1 MRLEPRPVESPR
13 WSLTPAPLRHV
24 YESTWN
30 LYRSCAH
37 IAGVNDIT
45 ADNLL
50 PDQQQSTHHG
60 PKEALPK
67 LMLGAIGVVYGDIGT
82 SPLYA
87 MKESFLGPHPLTVD
101 RLHIFGVLSL
111 IFWSLMLI
119 VTTKYVA
126 VAMRADNKGE
136 GGSFALLSLIA
147 RNLGHKK
154 WAPTLVIL
162 GVLAT
167 CLFYGDA
174 MITPAI
180 SVLSAVE
187 GLTIAEAPLQ
197 PLVIPI
203 SIAILVG
210 LFLVQSRGT
219 AKVGVL
225 FGPVI
230 LVYLAVLAGLGLA
243 NIMAHPEI
251 VGALSPTWAVKF
263 FLVNPKLAFLA
274 LGSVFLAVTGAETL
288 YADMGHFGRKAIGF
302 SWLSLVYPCLTI
314 NYLGQGALLLGHPA
328 AAENPFYLMAPD
340 SLRLPL
346 VFIATAATII
356 ASQAVISG
364 AFSVTHQ
371 AVQLGFLPR
380 LKTEH
385 TSAKAAGQIYI
396 PAVNWGLLAMV
407 IVLVLGFRESG
418 KLASAYGIAVTGTML
433 ITTMMLAVLLFQVW
447 RWNRLL
453 ASVVIGLFFVVDSAY
468 FASNITKIPDGGWFP
483 LLVAA
488 VSFTVLTTW
497 AKGRQLMRQ
506 RLSEAALP
514 LTVFIKSVAT
524 SVHRVRGTSVFLA
537 TSAETVPAALL
548 HNLKHNQV
556 LHSRVLV
563 LNVKVEEVPHVSID
577 KRLEVHDAGHGF
589 YRVIL
594 HYGYMEE
601 VDIPR
606 DLEKIDTCG
615 EPFTM
620 MSTSFFLGRQKL
632 IASKR
637 HAGMALWREKLFAWM
652 LKNSESAMEFFKLPT
667 NRVVELGS
675 QLQI

>member
-1 MRLEPRPVESPR
+1 MATAVSD
-13 WSLTPAPLRHV
+13 A
-24 YESTWN
+24 
-30 LYRSCAH
+30 
-37 IAGVNDIT
+37 DIS
-45 ADNLL
+45 ADNI
-50 PDQQQSTHHG
+50 PVHHG
-60 PKEALPK
+60 PKETLPK

-82 SPLYA
+82 SPLYT
-87 MKESFLGPHPLTVD
+87 MKESFLGPHPLAVD
-101 RLHIFGVLSL
+101 PLHIFGVLSL

-119 VTTKYVA
+119 VTVKYVL
-126 VAMRADNKGE
+126 VAMRADNRGE

-187 GLTIAEAPLQ
+187 GLTIVEAQLQ

-203 SIAILVG
+203 SIGILVG

-219 AKVGVL
+219 AKVGTL
-225 FGPVI
+225 FGPVV
-230 LVYLAVLAGLGLA
+230 LVYLAALATLGVSNILLHAEVL
-243 NIMAHPEI
+243 
-251 VGALSPTWAVKF
+251 GALSPSWAIRF
-263 FLVNPKLAFLA
+263 FLYNPKLAFLA
-274 LGSVFLAVTGAETL
+274 MGSVFLAVTGAETL

-302 SWLSLVYPCLTI
+302 SWLILVYPCLML
-314 NYLGQGALLLGHPA
+314 NYLGQGALLLGTPA
-328 AAENPFYLMAPD
+328 AATNPFYLMAPEWA
-340 SLRLPL
+340 RLPL
-346 VFIATAATII
+346 VGIATAATII

-371 AVQLGFLPR
+371 AIQLGFLPR

-385 TSAKAAGQIYI
+385 TSEKAAGQIYM
-396 PAVNWGLLAMV
+396 PGVNWGLMFMV
-407 IVLVLGFRESG
+407 MVLVLGFRESG
-418 KLASAYGIAVTGTML
+418 RLASAYGIAVTGTML
-433 ITTMMLAVLLFQVW
+433 ITTLMLGVLIFQVW
-447 RWNRLL
+447 KWNRVL
-453 ASVVIGLFFVVDSAY
+453 ATATIGTFLVVDGIY

-488 VSFTVLTTW
+488 ISFSVLTTW
-497 AKGRQLMRQ
+497 AKGRQLMKN
-506 RLSEAALP
+506 RLAESALP
-514 LTVFIKSVAT
+514 LSVFIKSAGQ
-524 SVHRVRGTSVFLA
+524 SVHRVRGTSVFLSGA
-537 TSAETVPAALL
+537 PDTVPAALL

-556 LHSRVLV
+556 LHGRVLI
-563 LNVKVEEVPHVSID
+563 LHVKVEEVPHVPPE
-577 KRLEVHDAGHGF
+577 KRVEIHEAGQGF

-594 HYGYMEE
+594 HYGFMQE

-606 DLEKIDTCG
+606 DLAAIKTCG
-615 EPFTM
+615 EPFNM

-632 IASKR
+632 IASKKVQ
-637 HAGMALWREKLFAWM
+637 GMALWREKLFAWM
-652 LKNSESAMEFFKLPT
+652 LQSSESAMEFFKLPT

>member
-1 MRLEPRPVESPR
+1 MG
-13 WSLTPAPLRHV
+13 APMN
-24 YESTWN
+24 STWN
-30 LYRSCAH
+30 LYGAAPHMAR
-37 IAGVNDIT
+37 VNDIA

-50 PDQQQSTHHG
+50 LAEQPTTHHG
-60 PKEALPK
+60 PKETLPK

-82 SPLYA
+82 SPLYT
-87 MKESFLGPHPLTVD
+87 MKESFLGPHPLAVD

-111 IFWSLMLI
+111 IFWSLMLV
-119 VTTKYVA
+119 VTVKYVF

-136 GGSFALLSLIA
+136 GGSFALLSLIS

-154 WAPTLVIL
+154 WTPALVMM

-187 GLTIAEAPLQ
+187 GLTVVEKGLQ
-197 PLVIPI
+197 PLVVPI
-203 SIAILVG
+203 SIGILIG
-210 LFLVQSRGT
+210 LFLVQTRGT
-219 AKVGVL
+219 AKVGAF
-225 FGPVI
+225 FGPII
-230 LVYLAVLAGLGLA
+230 LIYMAALAALGVSNILQAPGVLAT
-243 NIMAHPEI
+243 
-251 VGALSPTWAVKF
+251 LSPQWAIQF
-263 FLVNPKLAFLA
+263 FAVNPKLAFLA

-302 SWLSLVYPCLTI
+302 SWLILVYPCLML
-314 NYLGQGALLLGHPA
+314 NYMGQGALMLLHPA
-328 AAENPFYLMAPD
+328 TAENPFFLMAPD
-340 SLRLPL
+340 WARLPL
-346 VFIATAATII
+346 VAIATAATII

-380 LKTEH
+380 LRTEH
-385 TSAKAAGQIYI
+385 TSEKAAGQIYI
-396 PAVNWGLLAMV
+396 PAVNWGLLVMV
-407 IVLVLGFRESG
+407 IILVLGFRESG

-433 ITTMMLAVLLFQVW
+433 ITTMMLSVLVFQVW
-447 RWNRLL
+447 RWNKLL
-453 ASVVIGLFFVVDSAY
+453 AGATIGTFLIVDSSY
-468 FASNITKIPDGGWFP
+468 FISNITKIPDGGWFP

-497 AKGRQLMRQ
+497 AKGRLLMRR
-506 RLSEAALP
+506 RLSESALP
-514 LTVFIKSVAT
+514 LEVFIKSAAA
-524 SVHRVRGTSVFLA
+524 SVHRVRGTSVFLS
-537 TSAETVPAALL
+537 TSADVVPAALL

-556 LHSRVLV
+556 LHSRVLI
-563 LNVKVEEVPHVSID
+563 LNVKVEEVPHVRSE
-577 KRLEVHDAGHGF
+577 KRLEVHDAGEGF

-594 HYGYMEE
+594 HYGFMEE

-606 DLEKIDTCG
+606 DLAQIDTCG
-615 EPFTM
+615 EPFNM

-632 IASKR
+632 IASKNV
-637 HAGMALWREKLFAWM
+637 HGMALWREKLFVLM
-652 LKNSESAMEFFKLPT
+652 LKTSESAMEFFKLPT

>member
-1 MRLEPRPVESPR
+1 MPMGGK
-13 WSLTPAPLRHV
+13 
-24 YESTWN
+24 STWN
-30 LYRSCAH
+30 IY
-37 IAGVNDIT
+37 GVNPQIPPMATIVSDAAVHT
-45 ADNLL
+45 DNAAV
-50 PDQQQSTHHG
+50 SHG

-82 SPLYA
+82 SPLYTL
-87 MKESFLGPHPLTVD
+87 KESFLGPHPLAVD

-111 IFWSLMLI
+111 IFWSLMFV
-119 VTTKYVA
+119 VTIKYVF

-136 GGSFALLSLIA
+136 GGSFALLSLIS

-154 WAPTLVIL
+154 WAPALIIL

-187 GLTIAEAPLQ
+187 GLTVTQSGLQ
-197 PLVIPI
+197 RLVVPI
-203 SIAILVG
+203 SIFILVG

-219 AKVGVL
+219 AKVGIV

-230 LVYLAVLAGLGLA
+230 LVYMAVLAALGVA
-243 NIMAHPEI
+243 NILAQPAI
-251 VGALSPTWAVKF
+251 LQALSPVWALRF
-263 FLVNPKLAFLA
+263 FAVNPKLAFLA

-288 YADMGHFGRKAIGF
+288 YADMGHFGRRAIGW
-302 SWLSLVYPCLTI
+302 SWLTLVYPCLVL
-314 NYLGQGALLLGHPA
+314 NYLGQGALMLGDPGTA
-328 AAENPFYLMAPD
+328 VNPFYLMAPD
-340 SLRLPL
+340 ALRLPL
-346 VFIATAATII
+346 VFLATAATII

-380 LKTEH
+380 LRTEH
-385 TSAKAAGQIYI
+385 TSEKALGQIYI
-396 PAVNWGLLAMV
+396 PAVNWGLLTMV

-418 KLASAYGIAVTGTML
+418 RLASAYGIAVTGTML
-433 ITTMMLAVLLFQVW
+433 ITTIMLGVLVFQVW
-447 RWNRLL
+447 RWNRVL
-453 ASVVIGLFFVVDSAY
+453 AIATIGIFLIVDGTF

-497 AKGRQLMRQ
+497 AKGRALMRA
-506 RLSEAALP
+506 RLEQSALP
-514 LTVFIKSVAT
+514 LSIFVKSTAA
-524 SVHRVRGTSVFLA
+524 SVHRVRGTSVFLS
-537 TSAETVPAALL
+537 TSADVVPAALL

-556 LHSRVLV
+556 LHERVLI
-563 LNVKVEEVPHVSID
+563 LNVKVEEVPHVPPH
-577 KRLEVHDAGHGF
+577 KRLEVHDASHGF

-594 HYGYMEE
+594 HYGFMDE

-606 DLEKIDTCG
+606 DLAEIKACG
-615 EPFTM
+615 APFNM

-632 IASKR
+632 IKSK
-637 HAGMALWREKLFAWM
+637 APGMAPWRERLFAWM

>member
-1 MRLEPRPVESPR
+1 MQF
-13 WSLTPAPLRHV
+13 SLGGET
-24 YESTWN
+24 ESTWI
-30 LYRSCAH
+30 LYAGEAH
-37 IAGVNDIT
+37 IAAMNDII
-45 ADNLL
+45 ADNVV
-50 PDQQQSTHHG
+50 PAESTASSHG

-82 SPLYA
+82 SPLYT
-87 MKESFLGPHPLTVD
+87 MKESFLGPHPLAVD
-101 RLHIFGVLSL
+101 RLHILGVLSL
-111 IFWSLMLI
+111 IFWSLMLV
-119 VTTKYVA
+119 VTVKYVF

-154 WAPTLVIL
+154 WAPALVIM

-187 GLTIAEAPLQ
+187 GLTIVEAGLQ

-203 SIAILVG
+203 SIVILIG
-210 LFLVQSRGT
+210 LFIVQSRGT
-219 AKVGVL
+219 AKVGGF

-230 LVYLAVLAGLGLA
+230 LVYMAALAMLGIA
-243 NIMAHPEI
+243 NIIRAPG
-251 VGALSPTWAVKF
+251 VLVALSPQWALQF
-263 FLVNPKLAFLA
+263 FAINPKLAFLA

-302 SWLSLVYPCLTI
+302 SWLGLVYPCLML
-314 NYLGQGALLLGHPA
+314 NYIGQGALMLLHPA
-328 AAENPFYLMAPD
+328 TAQNPFFLMAPD
-340 SLRLPL
+340 WARLPL
-346 VFIATAATII
+346 VFLATAATII

-380 LKTEH
+380 LRTEH
-385 TSAKAAGQIYI
+385 TSATAAGQIYI
-396 PAVNWGLLAMV
+396 PAVNWGLLFMV

-433 ITTMMLAVLLFQVW
+433 ITTMMLAVLVFQVW
-447 RWNRLL
+447 RWNRVL
-453 ASVVIGLFFVVDSAY
+453 AAVTIGVFLIVDGTF

-488 VSFTVLTTW
+488 ISFTVLTTW

-506 RLSEAALP
+506 RLAESALP
-514 LTVFIKSVAT
+514 LEVFIKSAAA
-524 SVHRVRGTSVFLA
+524 SVHRVRGTSVFLS
-537 TSAETVPAALL
+537 TSADTVPAALL

-556 LHSRVLV
+556 LHSRVLI
-563 LNVKVEEVPHVSID
+563 LNVKVEEVPHVAAQ
-577 KRLEVHDAGHGF
+577 KRIEVHNAGEGF
-589 YRVIL
+589 FRVIL

-601 VDIPR
+601 VDIPG
-606 DLEKIDTCG
+606 DLARIDTCG
-615 EPFTM
+615 EPFNM

-652 LKNSESAMEFFKLPT
+652 LKNSESAMEFFRLPT

-675 QLQI
+675 QLHI

>member
-1 MRLEPRPVESPR
+1 MNE
-13 WSLTPAPLRHV
+13 
-24 YESTWN
+24 
-30 LYRSCAH
+30 
-37 IAGVNDIT
+37 IT
-45 ADNLL
+45 ADNLI
-50 PDQQQSTHHG
+50 PADEGGTHHG
-60 PKEALPK
+60 PREALPK

-82 SPLYA
+82 SPLYT
-87 MKESFLGPHPLTVD
+87 MKESFLGPHPLAVD

-111 IFWSLMLI
+111 IFWSLMLV
-119 VTTKYVA
+119 VTVKYVF

-154 WAPTLVIL
+154 WAPALVMM

-187 GLTIAEAPLQ
+187 GLTVVQSGLQ

-203 SIAILVG
+203 SIGILIG
-210 LFLVQSRGT
+210 LFVVQSRGT
-219 AKVGVL
+219 AKVGGF

-230 LVYLAVLAGLGLA
+230 LVYMAALAALGLA
-243 NIMAHPEI
+243 NISDHPDVLE
-251 VGALSPTWAVKF
+251 ALNPLWAIRF
-263 FLVNPKLAFLA
+263 FAINPKLAFLA

-288 YADMGHFGRKAIGF
+288 YADMGHFGRRAISY
-302 SWLSLVYPCLTI
+302 SWLVLVYPCLVL
-314 NYLGQGALLLGHPA
+314 NYMGQGALMLGHPA
-328 AAENPFYLMAPD
+328 TAVNPFFLMAPD
-340 SLRLPL
+340 WARLPM
-346 VFIATAATII
+346 VGIATAATII

-380 LKTEH
+380 LRTEH

-396 PAVNWGLLAMV
+396 PAVNWGLLFMV
-407 IVLVLGFRESG
+407 IVLVIGFRESG

-447 RWNRLL
+447 RWNKLL
-453 ASVVIGLFFVVDSAY
+453 ATATIGLFLLVDSA
-468 FASNITKIPDGGWFP
+468 FFVSNITKIPDGGWFP

-488 VSFTVLTTW
+488 ISFTVLTTW
-497 AKGRQLMRQ
+497 AKGRQLMRN
-506 RLSEAALP
+506 RLAEAALP
-514 LTVFIKSVAT
+514 LEVFIKSAAK
-524 SVHRVRGTSVFLA
+524 SVHRVRGTSVFLS
-537 TSAETVPAALL
+537 TSAATVPAALL

-556 LHSRVLV
+556 LHSRVLI
-563 LNVKVEEVPHVSID
+563 LNVKVEEVPHVGPE
-577 KRLEVHDAGHGF
+577 KRLEVHDAGEGF

-594 HYGYMEE
+594 HYGYMQE

-606 DLEKIDTCG
+606 DLAQIGTCG
-615 EPFTM
+615 EPFNM

-632 IASKR
+632 IASKQR
-637 HAGMALWREKLFAWM
+637 AGMALWREKLFAWM
-652 LKNSESAMEFFKLPT
+652 LKNSESAMEFFRLPT